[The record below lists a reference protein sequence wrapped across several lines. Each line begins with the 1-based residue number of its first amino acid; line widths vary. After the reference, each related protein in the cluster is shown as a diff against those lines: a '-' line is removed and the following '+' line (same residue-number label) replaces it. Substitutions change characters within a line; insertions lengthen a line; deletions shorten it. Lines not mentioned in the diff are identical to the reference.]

1 MIFIFIF
8 YKIIYLIHISSK
20 KGNERKLDNL
30 EHRFGTFAKCAFL
43 IIIIIT
49 IVIAERKKVVL
60 LLHN

>member
-1 MIFIFIF
+1 M
-8 YKIIYLIHISSK
+8 
-20 KGNERKLDNL
+20 KGNSDLHLFVDNL

-43 IIIIIT
+43 IVIIIT